1 MVISLSEMDNAIGKI
16 LSNATDDNIK
26 KVIGSY
32 QQTKNVQENINV
44 LCTFQIEAL
53 KDTFTFLK
61 NISTEYPVQA
71 LNLNITSRNKA
82 DYARDIVK
90 FIDFLKPT
98 QCLICSTNYV
108 STREDHSANLIKCH
122 LCKRPS
128 HSECYNHFAD
138 NTNIGIIFLCS
149 ECMSVNIANELA
161 TNQQAETVDK
171 NAASVQAETGGKNTA
186 TVDASSKPEIQEN
199 TDEHDDDKE

>member
-44 LCTFQIEAL
+44 LCTFQREAL

-82 DYARDIVK
+82 DFARDLVK
-90 FIDFLKPT
+90 FIDFLKRT
-98 QCLICSTNYV
+98 LCLVTLPC
-108 STREDHSANLIKCH
+108 
-122 LCKRPS
+122 
-128 HSECYNHFAD
+128 
-138 NTNIGIIFLCS
+138 
-149 ECMSVNIANELA
+149 
-161 TNQQAETVDK
+161 
-171 NAASVQAETGGKNTA
+171 
-186 TVDASSKPEIQEN
+186 
-199 TDEHDDDKE
+199 